1 MRTVSVLPEKGKI
14 TMRIRDT
21 SIIDRTIEELSR
33 INNDPHE
40 LAKLVGCPTQ
50 LIRYWLDGVY
60 TPSAFYLR
68 RFHEIG
74 CDVLYI
80 LTGKHYTIS
89 GGDTD
94 V

>member
-1 MRTVSVLPEKGKI
+1 MR
-14 TMRIRDT
+14 MRDVGIA
-21 SIIDRTIEELSR
+21 SRTIEELSKLGNEPLE
-33 INNDPHE
+33 I
-40 LAKLVGCPTQ
+40 AKIVGCPTN
-50 LIRYWLDGVY
+50 LVRYWLDGVY

-80 LTGKHYTIS
+80 LTGKHYNIS
-89 GGDTD
+89 GGDTH